1 MNILLTVG
9 TLDALHGSVM
19 HVLELA
25 NYLTNNH
32 SVTILTSYLSAKIK
46 CHIDS
51 RVQIYTLEEL
61 PENLHYDLIW
71 SYHFPILGYALKHRT
86 TSTKLIAGSL
96 SSVEPLESFPVFWPL
111 CSKLQCISPYA
122 AECHSKRY
130 SIPLSRISIL
140 ENIVPLSY
148 LSSFTNVRCRASRNS
163 AYPSHIAVVS
173 NHPPKELKGLANV
186 LKGKCKVSYYGG
198 RRSVFITPQLLS
210 KHDVIVSIGK
220 TIQYALVAGIP
231 AFNYD
236 HFGGDGY
243 ITLENL
249 NFERF
254 YHFTGKPNFRKL
266 TAYEI
271 ATEIFEGYRQIT
283 PNQLEKLQAIAKDSF
298 LISRQ
303 VDKFLLDLQDTP
315 DFAFKQL
322 NEYRLY
328 LDQCELH
335 AKLMSSFHKLRTKKK
350 MLGSIKHLILKIK
363 AKTNFT

>member
-1 MNILLTVG
+1 M
-9 TLDALHGSVM
+9 
-19 HVLELA
+19 
-25 NYLTNNH
+25 
-32 SVTILTSYLSAKIK
+32 
-46 CHIDS
+46 
-51 RVQIYTLEEL
+51 
-61 PENLHYDLIW
+61 
-71 SYHFPILGYALKHRT
+71 
-86 TSTKLIAGSL
+86 
-96 SSVEPLESFPVFWPL
+96 
-111 CSKLQCISPYA
+111 
-122 AECHSKRY
+122 
-130 SIPLSRISIL
+130 
-140 ENIVPLSY
+140 
-148 LSSFTNVRCRASRNS
+148 
-163 AYPSHIAVVS
+163 
-173 NHPPKELKGLANV
+173 
-186 LKGKCKVSYYGG
+186 
-198 RRSVFITPQLLS
+198 FITPQLLS

-322 NEYRLY
+322 N
-328 LDQCELH
+328 
-335 AKLMSSFHKLRTKKK
+335 
-350 MLGSIKHLILKIK
+350 
-363 AKTNFT
+363 